1 MAAREKMK
9 KAERVPDA
17 MMAKFNA
24 ARADFLET
32 VQEANKRLAAFQAEC
47 QKAVSEAREAMAA
60 QAKAIGEAM
69 KLDAAKGDKFDV
81 STGLIKR
88 AEAAK

>member
-1 MAAREKMK
+1 MAAREKMRK
-9 KAERVPDA
+9 PERVPDA

-32 VQEANKRLAAFQAEC
+32 VQEANKRLATFQAEC
-47 QKAVSEAREAMAA
+47 QKAVAEARDAMAA
-60 QAKAIGEAM
+60 QAKSIGEHM

-81 STGLIKR
+81 STGLVKR
-88 AEAAK
+88 GEAVK